1 MKAWLEALAD
11 ASFGPQPTG
20 AGKTQERWGDAKL
33 HNACSSLESAQKNG
47 RIPRGSF
54 EPLSNSQFVKTGE
67 AGYASPVDT
76 TEQSQRTQEVQQIL
90 LLAGTEVIE
99 ILLYGIG
106 FAAIAGMVIDRPSL
120 VAGDRG
126 VHADT
131 IMLADDRAVTMCSTI
146 CLDRLVVRRDGCV
159 FSVDGVLALPG

>member
-47 RIPRGSF
+47 PIPRGSF

-106 FAAIAGMVIDRPSL
+106 FAAIAAMVIDRPNQAGRAAIVEQEDPLPETPQGSGAEL
-120 VAGDRG
+120 VAAGAALGD
-126 VHADT
+126 VVCQACPHVMD
-131 IMLADDRAVTMCSTI
+131 
-146 CLDRLVVRRDGCV
+146 LDV
-159 FSVDGVLALPG
+159 